1 MSEATI
7 EAIPSETRAESCL
20 AHRVDTARCRKR
32 VLVLMPFGGAHFSG
46 EEEPGEEQREA
57 TRVEQRRAVL
67 EFLRLK
73 YLLSKIS
80 ADGPYAFDVEIAY
93 TLAQDIPAHALAKV
107 SSADMVIAVLTHR
120 NINVMYEVAVRHLL
134 RDEMILMI
142 GGEPDEE
149 VPVYLRDKAYL
160 VSDPNGDVSS
170 TIDFIA
176 KSKSR
181 QFAAL
186 AFSDAAPPD
195 SLRQTIDEFGE
206 EEQKRLGAALAELI
220 EAGPRRSPLI
230 ESRVAP
236 PEPEERSPYLSN
248 WAEHLYYPVTVVK
261 IDWKRMSFPDTGQYD
276 PSDIAE
282 GPGPVIFDAN
292 QQFLDLVQL
301 NFSSPFTAVKELRE
315 FRLTMSRILNNLKTF
330 MRPADHEEF
339 QKDQI
344 RLTDELIFKNQPCG
358 AARVPIRLN
367 ERHPYRNRMFLPC
380 LIGKK
385 VEGDT
390 SQPHSSY
397 LIVVYIEFTSDH
409 LAQLEPVSCPQSK
422 ERER

>member
-1 MSEATI
+1 
-7 EAIPSETRAESCL
+7 
-20 AHRVDTARCRKR
+20 
-32 VLVLMPFGGAHFSG
+32 
-46 EEEPGEEQREA
+46 
-57 TRVEQRRAVL
+57 
-67 EFLRLK
+67 
-73 YLLSKIS
+73 
-80 ADGPYAFDVEIAY
+80 
-93 TLAQDIPAHALAKV
+93 
-107 SSADMVIAVLTHR
+107 
-120 NINVMYEVAVRHLL
+120 
-134 RDEMILMI
+134 
-142 GGEPDEE
+142 

-230 ESRVAP
+230 EPRVAP
-236 PEPEERSPYLSN
+236 PEPRERSPYLSN

-261 IDWKRMSFPDTGQYD
+261 IDWKRMSFPETGQYD
-276 PSDIAE
+276 PSDIAD

-301 NFSSPFTAVKELRE
+301 NFSSPFTLVKELRE
-315 FRLTMSRILNNLKTF
+315 FRLTMSRILNNLKSF

-339 QKDQI
+339 QKDQL

-409 LAQLEPVSCPQSK
+409 LTQLGPASCPQST
-422 ERER
+422 ERAR